1 MFMTDLL
8 RLGIYDLI
16 FVFSA
21 AIFNLSIIGVY
32 ISSKNQRFDLT
43 RKFGSFT
50 IALAIPL
57 AAVYIHYWTTGKE
70 SWMLLAMG
78 AIFLYLFVELLLDF
92 ILKIDFRKMLVAHIL
107 YIVLFYIA
115 LFSFIRISFAIHET
129 WGYIVSVLFWILLAS
144 LIYSLRGS
152 KTKEAGT

>member
-1 MFMTDLL
+1 MADLF
-8 RLGIYDLI
+8 RLEVYDLI
-16 FVFSA
+16 FVLSA

-43 RKFGSFT
+43 RAFGMVT
-50 IALAIPL
+50 IALTLPL
-57 AAVYIHYWTTGKE
+57 AVVFIHYWTSGE
-70 SWMLLAMG
+70 DGWMLLALG

-92 ILKIDFRKMLVAHIL
+92 IFKIDFRSLLVPHVL
-107 YIVLFYIA
+107 YIILFYID
-115 LFSFIRISFAIHET
+115 LFSFIGISFTIHET

-152 KTKEAGT
+152 KPKEAEA